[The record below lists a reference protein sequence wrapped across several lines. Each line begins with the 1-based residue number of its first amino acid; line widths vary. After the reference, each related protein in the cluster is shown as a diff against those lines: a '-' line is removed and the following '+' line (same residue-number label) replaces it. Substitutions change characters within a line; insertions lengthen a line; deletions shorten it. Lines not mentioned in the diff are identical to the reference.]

1 MKKLL
6 TLAFLVVLIA
16 LIVSCATPTPTPVPP
31 TKAPEPTKAPAQ
43 PTAAPQPTKAPEPTK
58 APAALD
64 GAALLQERCASCHN
78 LDRVKSATKSKD
90 QWTATVER
98 MISKGAKLNDA
109 EKSALIEYLAKT
121 YGGAAAPAEPI
132 KIGFFSPLTGPT
144 AADGQSALNAAKL
157 AVKFINDAGGI
168 NGRKLELINYDD
180 AGKTDQAASVA
191 RKLIESDKVVAAISG
206 AYSGP
211 TRAAAPV
218 FQQAGVVMLS
228 AYAIHPDIT
237 KTGDKIFRIGTLA
250 TIQGRVGAELVAKNL
265 KAKKVA
271 ILTIDND
278 FGVSLTAG
286 FKEQAAKLGLEIVFE
301 QKYPFGEKDFRPI
314 IEKMKPLNPDAV
326 YATGYFAE
334 AAQLVAQAKDAGFK
348 AQIVGQEGYD
358 SPQFIKLAGANAE
371 GVIITTDLNRDSKEP
386 MTQKFLTEYK
396 KAYNEDADM
405 VGASAFD
412 AVQVLAYALKQGT
425 TTEAIQKAI
434 LGLKDFKD
442 CATGP
447 FLYYDASR
455 ELVRPVSSQ
464 IVKNG
469 KFTFY
474 AEFTDAKLIAP

>member
-1 MKKLL
+1 MKKLTVFAL
-6 TLAFLVVLIA
+6 FVLLAALVI
-16 LIVSCATPTPTPVPP
+16 SCAPAPTPTPVPP
-31 TKAPEPTKAPAQ
+31 TKAPEPTKP
-43 PTAAPQPTKAPEPTK
+43 PVST
-58 APAALD
+58 
-64 GAALLQERCASCHN
+64 
-78 LDRVKSATKSKD
+78 
-90 QWTATVER
+90 
-98 MISKGAKLNDA
+98 
-109 EKSALIEYLAKT
+109 
-121 YGGAAAPAEPI
+121 EPI
-132 KIGFFSPLTGPT
+132 KIGFFSPLTGPA

-157 AVKFINDAGGI
+157 AVRFINDAGGV
-168 NGRKLELINYDD
+168 NGRKLELVNYDD
-180 AGKTDQAASVA
+180 AGKPDQAASVA

-250 TIQGRVGAELVAKNL
+250 TVQGRVGAELVAKNL

-286 FKEQAAKLGLEIVFE
+286 FKEHAAKLGLEIVFE
-301 QKYPFGEKDFRPI
+301 QKYPLGEKDFRPI
-314 IEKMKPLNPDAV
+314 IEKMKPTNPDVV

-358 SPQFIKLAGANAE
+358 SPQFLKLAGANAE

-412 AVQVLAYALKQGT
+412 AVMVLAYALKQGT
-425 TTEAIQKAI
+425 TTEAIQKAL
-434 LGLKDFKD
+434 LGLKDFHD
-442 CATGP
+442 CTTGP
-447 FLYYDASR
+447 FLYYHPSR
-455 ELVRPVSSQ
+455 ELVRPITSQ

-474 AEFTDAKLIAP
+474 AEFTDKALIEP